1 MTHLIKVENL
11 VKSFRGRRVLSGIS
25 FEVPRGKTT
34 VVLGES
40 GGGKSVFLKTL
51 VGLVIPDEGLIEYN
65 GRPVQ
70 NLSEVQ
76 WLEQRRN
83 ISYVFQWGALFDSL
97 NVFDNVAF
105 PLRERRLDP
114 EAIKDRVQQ
123 ELSHV
128 GLPDVA
134 HMMPSSL
141 SGGMRKRVALARS
154 LVLDPE
160 LILYDEPTTG
170 LDPVMTAQISQLIRS
185 TQDRHSATSIVVT
198 HDMQSASAVA
208 DNVVML
214 FEGRVHFQGTR
225 DELLSTSDP
234 VVRQFVSGSA
244 SGPINPVRARN

>member
-1 MTHLIKVENL
+1 MNDLVRVEGL
-11 VKSFRGRRVLSGIS
+11 VKTYKGRRVLSGIG
-25 FEVPRGKTT
+25 FAIPRGKTT

-51 VGLVIPDEGLIEYN
+51 VGLVVPDEGTILYN
-65 GRPVQ
+65 GEPVQ
-70 NLSEVQ
+70 GLSEVQ
-76 WLEQRRN
+76 WLDHRRK

-105 PLRERRLDP
+105 PLREKKMDP
-114 EAIKDRVQQ
+114 VKIRERVMQ

-134 HMMPSSL
+134 SVMPSSL

-185 TQDRHSATSIVVT
+185 TQERHGATSVVVT
-198 HDMQSASAVA
+198 HDMQSAMAVA
-208 DNVVML
+208 DKAVML
-214 FEGRVHFQGTR
+214 YEGRVYFEGTKE
-225 DELLSTSDP
+225 ELMATADP
-234 VVRQFVSGSA
+234 VVRQFVSGQA
-244 SGPINPVRARN
+244 HGPINPVRARN